1 MKKSLF
7 FFVLMSLIIL
17 FNACEGKKG
26 GKFKVTNFSG
36 GKAGEVVLIMDDN
49 LWSDSDKVQVENVL
63 MQPQPAINQIEPMF
77 DLLEINNS
85 EFTHNFQRHRNIVRF
100 DINKD
105 YNLNQISYSH
115 NVWSSPQE
123 YIYIK
128 GNNLDSCLA
137 LFISNQDKIIKLL
150 YANDLKRIQV
160 FYAKDVEKNIETKI
174 KTKFGFLLS
183 VPQQYI
189 IAKEENDFMWLRFRT
204 ARNDRFIMIYKMPVK
219 EMTEANLIAARDTI
233 TKKYIPGAIKGAYPI
248 VAQKFGYPIV
258 SDLQIASRKGI
269 EMRGLWE
276 SVGDK
281 MGGPFYSF
289 SFIDQ
294 SGQNIITVDGFVY
307 APEENKRDYLREVEA
322 IVKSVR

>member
-7 FFVLMSLIIL
+7 FFVLISSIIL
-17 FNACEGKKG
+17 FNACDSKKG

-49 LWSDSDKVQVENVL
+49 TWSDSDKIKVKEIL

-77 DLLEINNS
+77 ELLEINNK

-100 DINKD
+100 EVNKD
-105 YNLNQISYSH
+105 FNLNQISYSH
-115 NVWSSPQE
+115 NVWASPQE
-123 YIYIK
+123 YVYIK
-128 GNNLDSCLA
+128 GNNPDSCLS
-137 LFISNQDKIIKLL
+137 LFLNNQDKIIQML
-150 YANDLKRIQV
+150 YQNDLKRIQV
-160 FYAKDVEKNIETKI
+160 FYAKDIEKNIETKI
-174 KTKFGFLLS
+174 KTKFGILLS

-189 IAKEENDFMWLRFRT
+189 VAKEESDFLWLRFRT
-204 ARNDRFIMIYKMPVK
+204 ARNDRFIMIYKTPYK
-219 EMTEANLIAARDTI
+219 EMTGANLIAARDTM

-248 VAQKFGYPIV
+248 VTQKFGFPLV
-258 SDLQIASRKGI
+258 SDLQIGSRKGV

-276 SVGDK
+276 SVRDK

-322 IVKSVR
+322 IVKSIK